1 MFSFPFLSSSQL
13 EYRCDARSSRS
24 HVGLQASLLNYYYF
38 GFFFFFLVDWFVI
51 AKSSPMM
58 NPQVPLDLSVSS
70 YGPSPH
76 FLSLRV

>member
-1 MFSFPFLSSSQL
+1 MFSFPFPSSSQL

-38 GFFFFFLVDWFVI
+38 GFFFFLVDCFVI
-51 AKSSPMM
+51 AMSSPMM

-70 YGPSPH
+70 YGPRPP